1 MSDTDTIEQELVRG
15 VATRIFRED
24 ISYWFRRYAVI
35 KDKSGHELRFDPKT
49 NTGGPVPTVVQQK
62 MFDEYTRCRKLGIP
76 CKMMILKPRQDGAS
90 VGAQAIQ
97 YFHLRSFVGRKG
109 ALMSDIAGSGDKVFE
124 HFRNFA
130 ANDDFDWGDGYGKLK
145 PDNNLTDDIT
155 LPGGSTYIKVTA
167 GSTNAGRGGT
177 VQAINMTEVAF
188 FPVNPDRDPAL
199 AFMGSWYKEGPS
211 CVGIMDSTPNGP
223 TGVFYQY
230 WTDKH
235 NGFTKI
241 FVSWWEQPN
250 HSVPFKGD
258 DDRLLFS
265 HTMDEDEREE
275 QERFG
280 VSLEQLNWR
289 RKTVHEGCGGDVEK
303 FRQEYPSDE
312 ISCLTACT
320 RVGTNRGL
328 LKISEVQVGDKCDH
342 GTICAKQMMGVKPV
356 YRLTTRRGYRIRAT
370 DNHLLALDSGE
381 FCPVGQSLGKKVRLQ
396 QPMMATD
403 DYIETWSGFGGV
415 AHSLKI
421 TPRWGAFLGY
431 YMGDGSLSGHTLSFI
446 ADGKDDDLHADLTNL
461 MQETLGVFP
470 NFRRVGGAFEI
481 RSAVREIAGLL
492 QRLGCTQR
500 VNLKR
505 ASSNR
510 EGASQGR
517 FVCVP
522 ECIWKSPRP
531 VVREFLRYVFEAD
544 GWTSMDV
551 PLVKFFSKY
560 TNFVRDV
567 QRLLLA
573 FGVMSTIRAV
583 TRKLLGKVHPGFELA
598 INARESVKFF
608 KEIGFVSLRKNNGF
622 ARSYM
627 PSANDGR
634 CRTETMDDEVVSI
647 EPDGTEEVWDIQ
659 IDGEP
664 VFGAGGLLVHNCFL
678 RKSRSRFSISVLER
692 IEQAAVVHPPQIG
705 TLTNNNNSVS
715 FYPDSGGSIFVYEA
729 PRFGCRYVVG
739 FDSCTGRDQQSGLK
753 SADPDEHA
761 IKVWR
766 AGYVE
771 PSGKLWPAKLCA
783 QHTSQLETETAT
795 EIAASLSYWYGKAI
809 VVPEVNGCGLYPTKK
824 LIELGVPVFHRRTTN
839 TQNRSIDGQAGWHTN
854 EQTRKEL
861 VDHYGALIAK
871 WTPENPTFELWDL
884 KSIHQLKKFVVNRT
898 GRAEAVSGEH
908 DDCVFG
914 DILALFNISLA
925 TEYREPRAPKQDY
938 AKLLRQ
944 SGWVLQQP
952 RASSY

>member
-1 MSDTDTIEQELVRG
+1 MSDTETIEQELVRG

-35 KDKSGHELRFDPKT
+35 KDKSGHELRFDPAT
-49 NTGGPVPTVVQQK
+49 NSGGPVPTVVQQK
-62 MFDEYTRCRKLGIP
+62 MFDEYTRCRRLGIP

-90 VGAQAIQ
+90 VGAQVIQ

-130 ANDDFDWGDGYGKLK
+130 ANDEFDWGDGYGRLK
-145 PDNNLTDDIT
+145 QDNNLTDDIT

-167 GSTNAGRGGT
+167 GSNNAGRGGT
-177 VQAINMTEVAF
+177 VQAVNMTEVAF

-199 AFMGSWYKEGPS
+199 AFLGSWYKEGPS

-223 TGVFYQY
+223 TGTFYQY
-230 WTDKH
+230 WNDKH

-241 FVSWWEQPN
+241 FVAWWEQPN
-250 HSVPFKGD
+250 HSTPFKD
-258 DDRLLFS
+258 DDERLLFT

-303 FRQEYPSDE
+303 FRQENPSDE
-312 ISCLTACT
+312 IS
-320 RVGTNRGL
+320 
-328 LKISEVQVGDKCDH
+328 
-342 GTICAKQMMGVKPV
+342 
-356 YRLTTRRGYRIRAT
+356 
-370 DNHLLALDSGE
+370 
-381 FCPVGQSLGKKVRLQ
+381 
-396 QPMMATD
+396 
-403 DYIETWSGFGGV
+403 
-415 AHSLKI
+415 
-421 TPRWGAFLGY
+421 
-431 YMGDGSLSGHTLSFI
+431 
-446 ADGKDDDLHADLTNL
+446 
-461 MQETLGVFP
+461 
-470 NFRRVGGAFEI
+470 
-481 RSAVREIAGLL
+481 
-492 QRLGCTQR
+492 
-500 VNLKR
+500 
-505 ASSNR
+505 
-510 EGASQGR
+510 
-517 FVCVP
+517 
-522 ECIWKSPRP
+522 
-531 VVREFLRYVFEAD
+531 
-544 GWTSMDV
+544 
-551 PLVKFFSKY
+551 
-560 TNFVRDV
+560 
-567 QRLLLA
+567 
-573 FGVMSTIRAV
+573 
-583 TRKLLGKVHPGFELA
+583 
-598 INARESVKFF
+598 
-608 KEIGFVSLRKNNGF
+608 
-622 ARSYM
+622 
-627 PSANDGR
+627 
-634 CRTETMDDEVVSI
+634 
-647 EPDGTEEVWDIQ
+647 
-659 IDGEP
+659 
-664 VFGAGGLLVHNCFL
+664 CFL
-678 RKSRSRFSISVLER
+678 RKSRSRFSISVLEK
-692 IEQAAVVHPPQIG
+692 IEMAAAMHPPQIG
-705 TLTNNNNSVS
+705 GLTTNGNAVS
-715 FYPDSGGSIFVYEA
+715 FYPDPGGSIYLYEA
-729 PRFGCRYVVG
+729 PRFHCRYVVG

-771 PSGKLWPAKLCA
+771 PSGKLWPPKLCA

-795 EIAASLSYWYGKAI
+795 EIAANLSQWYGKAI

-824 LIELGVPVFHRRTTN
+824 LIELGVSVFHRRTTN
-839 TQNRSIDGQAGWHTN
+839 PQNRSLEGQAGWHTN

-861 VDHYGALIAK
+861 IDHYGALIAK

-898 GRAEAVSGEH
+898 GRPEAVAGEH

-944 SGWVLQQP
+944 SGWVLREN